1 MKLRSVAV
9 NQFKKFTTPTRLDG
23 IEDGLNVVVGP
34 NEIGKSTIL
43 DALRAV
49 LFERHTSKARPIT
62 ALQNDRNQAA
72 PVVELVFELNQRLYS
87 ITKRFVKRPYA
98 RLSCPDGRILEG
110 DSAEAT
116 LRSLLGFNESGNT
129 GAKPETLGMWNILWV
144 LQGESFAR
152 LNLPDSARSNL
163 HSALESEVGA
173 VLGGRRGR
181 ALPQTIENQL
191 GKLITPKGRPRGSY
205 KDLNDRIE
213 TLQDELEKLNVRRT
227 ELAETLTELENS
239 ENTLERLS
247 SDSLNIQEQQSLN
260 ETRQRHGVLTDLEYR
275 IESARYELEIRKQYL
290 DKVSQELADRNQ
302 MMKEMAEIERSVE
315 ESGQQLEE
323 LNGQVNEAQ
332 SKLKM
337 LRDRI
342 HVSELAVTKADE
354 TVSLHRRIVTAVEN
368 QIRINLVKKRL
379 NQAIAS
385 EDRLRKSQSAA
396 AAIHVTDDAMAEIN
410 EADKELENIKGRL
423 NVAATQISFVMKPDG
438 LKGIEVEG
446 KQLTADMP
454 TLRAVEPITVS
465 IPKRGRIEIVP
476 GIKDRDQLLSLRLNA
491 ITKLKEKLDE
501 AKAKS
506 VNDAHEQHARR
517 AKLLGDIELA
527 RREVELYAPA
537 DDDHPAGAQ
546 ALSDYVEGLRQV
558 LKREMDDLHL
568 DSLPTLQNARNSLY
582 TAEQQTEKT
591 RSNLDTARAALI
603 GPEENLNLLI
613 STRDTLLGRRDENKK
628 RLSDL
633 KEQLDQLAGNCS
645 DDELNSKI
653 QDANNAVID
662 QQNVVSQ
669 LQSQRTN
676 ETLQQLEARISR
688 LERAIKARSKKRT
701 DLEIGVARL
710 RSRVEVF
717 GGVGLDEE
725 IEEKNRDL
733 ERGEQELRRT
743 RREVK
748 VLDLL
753 LSTLQN
759 AEKEAMERYLSPVLN
774 RVHPYLQLLFPGAD
788 LVIDENLQV
797 KGVERIGGYV
807 EDFHQLSI
815 GTQEQVAVLVRL
827 AFAQMLTEQ
836 GYPATV
842 ILDDALVFSDDSR
855 MSRMFDILNI
865 VANEVQIII
874 LTCREQ
880 LFEELGGHQLKF
892 TNTDV
897 DNLETA

>member
-9 NQFKKFTTPTRLDG
+9 NQFKKFTTPTRLGG

-62 ALQNDRNQAA
+62 ALQNDRNQSA
-72 PVVELVFELNQRLYS
+72 PVVELVFELNQRLYR

-98 RLSCPDGRILEG
+98 RLSCPDGRVLEG

-181 ALPQTIENQL
+181 ALPETVENQL
-191 GKLITPKGRPRGSY
+191 GKLVTATGRPRGSY

-213 TLQDELEKLNVRRT
+213 TLHDELEKLNVRRT
-227 ELAETLTELENS
+227 ELSETLTELENS
-239 ENTLERLS
+239 ENNLVRLS
-247 SDSLNIQEQQSLN
+247 SDNLNIQEQQSLS
-260 ETRQRHGVLTDLEYR
+260 EARQRHGDLTDLEYR

-290 DKVSQELADRNQ
+290 VKVNQELADRNQ
-302 MMKEMAEIERSVE
+302 MKKEMAEIERNVE
-315 ESGQQLEE
+315 ESGHQLKE
-323 LNGQVNEAQ
+323 LNVQVNEAQ
-332 SKLKM
+332 SKLKV
-337 LRDRI
+337 LRDCI
-342 HVSELAVTKADE
+342 HVSEEAVSKVDE

-368 QIRINLVKKRL
+368 QVRINQVDQRL
-379 NQAIAS
+379 NNAIAS

-396 AAIHVTDDAMAEIN
+396 AAILVTDDAIAEIN

-438 LKGIEVEG
+438 LTGIEVDG
-446 KQLTADMP
+446 KQLTSDMP

-476 GIKDRDQLLSLRLNA
+476 GIKDRDNLLSLRLNA
-491 ITKLKEKLDE
+491 VTKLKERLDE

-506 VNDAHEQHARR
+506 VSDAQKQHARR
-517 AKLLGDIELA
+517 EKLLGDIELA

-537 DDDHPAGAQ
+537 NEDHPAGAQ
-546 ALSDYVEGLRQV
+546 ALSDYVEGLRQI
-558 LKREMDDLHL
+558 LKQEMDDLHL
-568 DSLPTLQNARNSLY
+568 DSLPTLQNAKNSMY
-582 TAEQQTEKT
+582 TAQQQTEET
-591 RSNLDTARAALI
+591 RSNLVKARAALI
-603 GPEENLNLLI
+603 GPEEKSNFLI

-628 RLSDL
+628 RQTEL
-633 KEQLDQLAGNCS
+633 KEQLDQLAANRS
-645 DDELNSKI
+645 DEELNSEI
-653 QDANNAVID
+653 QDANNAVLE
-662 QQNVVSQ
+662 QENVVSQ

-688 LERAIKARSKKRT
+688 LESAIKARSKKRT
-701 DLEIGVARL
+701 DLNIEIARL
-710 RSRVEVF
+710 KSRVEVF
-717 GGVGLDEE
+717 EGVGLDEE
-725 IEEKNRDL
+725 IEDKNREL
-733 ERGEQELRRT
+733 ERGEQEQHRIC
-743 RREVK
+743 REVK
-748 VLDLL
+748 VLNLL

-807 EDFHQLSI
+807 EDFHQLSV

-865 VANEVQIII
+865 VAHEVQVII

-880 LFEELGGHQLKF
+880 LFEELGGHQLKLSD
-892 TNTDV
+892 TDV